1 MSVGVLDPEDPF
13 PLVSVSGAAVLE
25 TEGADE
31 IFRELAIK
39 YVGSAANAISEPG
52 EVRLMVW
59 VVAEHI
65 IR

>member
-1 MSVGVLDPEDPF
+1 M
-13 PLVSVSGAAVLE
+13 SVSGAAVLE